1 MLKVNKLN
9 RQFKSG
15 DSIVKAVNEVSFEV
29 KEGKFVSIIGRSG
42 SGKSTLLTLLGAL
55 DKPNGGSVKVDDRD
69 ITKISG
75 KELNEYRAKEIGFIF
90 QGYNL
95 VPNLNAIENVM
106 LAMEFAKSPKKD
118 RKPRAIDLLKQ
129 VGLSETEMM
138 RKPGKL
144 SGGQQQRV
152 AIARSL
158 ANHPKLILADE
169 PTGNLDSQTG
179 KLIFDLLHS
188 LAKSENTTIVAVTHD
203 LEIAGKAD
211 EVYRLDDGK
220 LRKGVK

>member
-1 MLKVNKLN
+1 MIKVNNLN
-9 RQFKSG
+9 KQFKSG
-15 DSIVKAVNEVSFEV
+15 DTIVKAVNEVSFSV
-29 KEGKFVSIIGRSG
+29 NNGKFVSIIGRSG

-55 DKPNGGSVKVDDRD
+55 DKPNSGSVEVDGRD

-106 LAMEFAKSPKKD
+106 LALEFAKAPVKS
-118 RKPRAIDLLKQ
+118 RKEKATELLKQ
-129 VGLSETEMM
+129 VGISETEML

-158 ANHPKLILADE
+158 ANGPKLILADE

-179 KLIFDLLHS
+179 KLIFDLLHE
-188 LAKSENTTIVAVTHD
+188 LAKSQKTTIIAVTHD

-211 EVYRLDDGK
+211 EVYKLDDGK
-220 LRKGVK
+220 LKKGL